1 MIHTWL
7 AASRAVLPPA
17 TVCGIYKVVVVG
29 TLARPTPSGGEAQ
42 MLAVAI
48 VYCAL
53 VQTCQMT
60 LNTMLLT
67 PSKLYQH
74 QENGI

>member
-7 AASRAVLPPA
+7 TASRAALPRA
-17 TVCGIYKVVVVG
+17 TVCGIHKVVVVG

-60 LNTMLLT
+60 FNTMLLT
-67 PSKLYQH
+67 PSELY
-74 QENGI
+74 